1 MDKRELWKY
10 QLDKKENIN
19 QLEVKPRKQELK
31 PSRQFIISV
40 IGPRRAGKT
49 YLLYDLILNKK
60 KLEPENYTIIDFEDA
75 KMVGADAQVI
85 EETLNLHHENHG
97 KKPKYIFLD
106 EIQALDKWSNT
117 IRTLHETRNHHI
129 FITGSSSKLLSK
141 ELATS
146 LRGRTITYTIL
157 PFSYKEYLHYHKI
170 KPKKT
175 YSTSQENKIKNHLR
189 NYLQKGGFPDV
200 VIEEEHRQKFFED
213 YLDLVVFR
221 DLVERHRIQ
230 NIFIIKYLIKT
241 LLSSYTKEFSVH
253 KIYNDLRSQNVEIS
267 KNTLYNY
274 QTYLE
279 DAFFCFPLEK
289 FSYSMKTSKL
299 SLPKIY
305 INDNG
310 LVNTLSTKFSE
321 NTGKLMENQVF
332 LELLRRKYNEP
343 NTEIFYWKE
352 KNKEVD
358 FLVKKGQQVQ
368 ELIQVCYDIKN
379 KKTRDRETKTLL
391 KAAKKIECENMIIIT
406 WDQESDE
413 KNIKHTPL
421 WKWLLENT
429 ATK

>member
-31 PSRQFIISV
+31 PSNQFIISI

-49 YLLYDLILNKK
+49 YLLYDLILNRKK
-60 KLEPENYTIIDFEDA
+60 IEPENYILIDFEDA
-75 KMVGADAQVI
+75 KMVGADPQII
-85 EETLNLHHENHG
+85 EETLNLHQENHG
-97 KKPKYIFLD
+97 KKPQYILLD
-106 EIQALDKWSNT
+106 EIQTLKNWSNT
-117 IRTLHETRNHHI
+117 VRTLHETKNHHI

-157 PFSYKEYLHYHKI
+157 PFSYEEYLQYHKI
-170 KPKKT
+170 EPRKT
-175 YSTSQENKIKNHLR
+175 PTTTQENKIKNHLR
-189 NYLQKGGFPDV
+189 NYLQKGGFPDI
-200 VIEEEHRQKFFED
+200 VIEEEHRQRFFED
-213 YLDLVVFR
+213 YLDLVIFR
-221 DLVERHRIQ
+221 DLVERHHIQ
-230 NIFIIKYLIKT
+230 NIFIIKYLINA
-241 LLSSYTKEFSVH
+241 LLSSYAKEFSVH

-274 QTYLE
+274 QTHLE
-279 DAFFCFPLEK
+279 DAFFCFTLEK
-289 FSYSMKTSKL
+289 FSYSKKTSKL

-305 INDNG
+305 INDTG
-310 LVNTLSTKFSE
+310 LINSLSTKYSE
-321 NTGKLMENQVF
+321 NIGKLMENQVF
-332 LELLRRKYNEP
+332 LELLKRKYNEP

-358 FLVKKGQQVQ
+358 FLIKKGQQIQ

-379 KKTRDRETKTLL
+379 KKTRDRETNALL
-391 KAAKKIECENMIIIT
+391 KAAKELGCGNMILIT
-406 WDQESDE
+406 WDQEPDE

-429 ATK
+429 KTK